1 MSEFTDLILNEVK
14 TKYEAAVKA
23 DKTIS
28 KLLEK
33 IKTAKT
39 YTVAYKYAVRL
50 GDHLAK
56 ELKIA
61 FDAIS
66 DDEEIYYGSAM
77 QILEPMMRE
86 LHNDVASKAVIV
98 QENINANAGMRI
110 KPVKPQIDDF
120 NIRDLARKL
129 SGGAVLSV
137 ITEEINHFSQK
148 AVDNTIYDNAEF
160 DNSLG
165 FEITVTRTYDDVGNH
180 DGEQPC
186 EFCLSREGTKVFKD
200 WSEAAGDEIF
210 QRHAGCEC
218 TIEYERSGQTSNIV
232 KNYKRKNG

>member
-39 YTVAYKYAVRL
+39 YAVAYKYAVRL

-61 FDAIS
+61 FDSIS

-180 DGEQPC
+180 DGAQPC
-186 EFCLSREGTKVFKD
+186 EFCLSREGTKTFKD

>member
-1 MSEFTDLILNEVK
+1 MSEFTDLILNDVK

-23 DKTIS
+23 DKTIA

-33 IKTAKT
+33 IQKANS
-39 YTVAYKYAVRL
+39 YGVAYKYAVRL
-50 GDHLAK
+50 GDHLAA
-56 ELKIA
+56 ELKRA
-61 FDAIS
+61 FDSIS

-77 QILEPMMRE
+77 QILEPMMKK
-86 LHNDVASKAVIV
+86 LHDEVASKAAII
-98 QENINANAGMRI
+98 QSNINASDGVRL
-110 KPVKPQIDDF
+110 KPQTAKLDDF

-129 SGGAVLSV
+129 AGGAVLSV

-148 AVDNTIYDNAEF
+148 AVDNTIYENAEF

-180 DGEQPC
+180 EGAQPC
-186 EFCLSREGTKVFKD
+186 EFCLAREGTKVFKD
-200 WSEAAGDEIF
+200 WSEAVVDEIF

-232 KNYKRKNG
+232 KNYKRG